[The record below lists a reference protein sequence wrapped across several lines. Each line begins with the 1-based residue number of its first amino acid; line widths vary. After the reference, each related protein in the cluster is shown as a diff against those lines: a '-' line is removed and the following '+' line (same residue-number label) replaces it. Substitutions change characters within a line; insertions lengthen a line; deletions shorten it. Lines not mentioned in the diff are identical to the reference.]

1 MLLLDITQAGPPRL
15 RVTGWEMHRL
25 EDRSQKH
32 AVAFAAILS
41 FLPDVGTDAGTTDAG
56 TTDTG
61 TTDTGT
67 TDTGTLGASKRLLRR
82 TPYRAIASLLKHDLF
97 GKPMRALLRIMI

>member
-67 TDTGTLGASKRLLRR
+67 LGASKRLLRR